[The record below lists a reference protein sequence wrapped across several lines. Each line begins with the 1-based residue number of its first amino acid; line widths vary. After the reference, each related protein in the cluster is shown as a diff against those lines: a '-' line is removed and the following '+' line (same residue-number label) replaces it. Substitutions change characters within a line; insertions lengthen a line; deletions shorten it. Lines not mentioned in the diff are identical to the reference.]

1 MRVFVEQ
8 FIEGGY
14 TGIGCMPNATQSSDN
29 IYNNDWYDL
38 YGRQTEKPYAPGIYI
53 KNGKKTLVK

>member
-1 MRVFVEQ
+1 
-8 FIEGGY
+8 
-14 TGIGCMPNATQSSDN
+14 MPNATQSSDN

-38 YGRQTEKPYAPGIYI
+38 YGRHTEKPSAPGIYI